1 MTIDKVQDWEVNEE
15 EKSEV
20 WRLVFSEIQ
29 NEKAAMAIALKHAE
43 RTNRRCLVTTSL
55 RIRKSDGTK
64 DRQTI
69 DGASFF
75 YVYPNGVVE
84 PV

>member
-1 MTIDKVQDWEVNEE
+1 MTPDKVQDWEVNEE
-15 EKSEV
+15 EKPEV
-20 WRLVFSEIQ
+20 WRLIFSEIR

-43 RTNRRCLVTTSL
+43 QTSRRCLVATSL
-55 RIRKSDGTK
+55 RIRNPDGTK
-64 DRQTI
+64 DRHAI
-69 DGASFF
+69 DGVPFF